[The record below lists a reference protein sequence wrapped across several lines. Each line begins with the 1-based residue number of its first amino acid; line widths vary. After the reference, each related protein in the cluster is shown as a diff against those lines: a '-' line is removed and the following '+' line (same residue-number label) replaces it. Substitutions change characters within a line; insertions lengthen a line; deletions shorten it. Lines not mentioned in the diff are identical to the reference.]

1 MERIKKMKACYIV
14 CYILIL
20 SLAMLLV
27 LPSHATGEV
36 TPITELKNKLE
47 NISEEEKKVLS
58 ELFSLEQ
65 EIARLKADELKLSEE
80 IKQLQNSI
88 RQLESSI
95 EEKQTEYDN
104 RCDILRQVLVSHQR
118 RGPASYLEILLQARD
133 LSSFIKS
140 LNIIKDISHN
150 TNELLNELKQKQGE
164 LKEQKASLEQENAL
178 LVKKRDELELDIAN
192 RMQLQE
198 QKEEYLAKLK
208 QEGTY
213 FEEQLQLVT
222 AMWERCTKLLPELSR
237 EITDIIG
244 GGYVGLEDLN
254 VSFGFFKISGYI
266 EEDTFNN
273 VLSEHGSLAKAIFR
287 FEDDKVLIEVPEER
301 LLLIGNFEITGES
314 EVSFMAE
321 EGYFYDLPLEKSSID
336 EIFGNG
342 TLTIDFNKI
351 ADDVI
356 TINFRITEVGSQEG
370 SLYFTITPQF

>member
-1 MERIKKMKACYIV
+1 MERIKKMKACYI
-14 CYILIL
+14 LIL
-20 SLAMLLV
+20 SLAIMLV

-36 TPITELKNKLE
+36 VPITELKNKLE

-65 EIARLKADELKLSEE
+65 EIASLKADELKLLEE

-88 RQLESSI
+88 RLLEASI
-95 EEKQTEYDN
+95 EEKQLAYDK
-104 RCDILRQVLVSHQR
+104 RCDILRQVLVSYQR

-164 LKEQKASLEQENAL
+164 LKEQKSALEQENVIL
-178 LVKKRDELELDIAN
+178 EQKRDELEKDIAD
-192 RMQLQE
+192 RTQLQK

-208 QEGTY
+208 QEGEY
-213 FEEQLQLVT
+213 FAQQLELVT

-237 EITDIIG
+237 EITDIISG
-244 GGYVGLEDLN
+244 GHVGLEDLN

-266 EEDTFNN
+266 EEETFNN
-273 VLSEHGSLAKAIFR
+273 VLSEYSRLAKAIFH
-287 FEDDKVLIEVPEER
+287 FEDGKVVIEVPDER

-314 EVSFMAE
+314 EVSFVAE
-321 EGYFYDLPLEKSSID
+321 EGYFYGLPLEKSSIA

-342 TLTIDFNKI
+342 SLMIDFNKI

-356 TINFRITEVGSQEG
+356 TIDFKITEVGSQEG
-370 SLYFTITPQF
+370 SLYFTVTPQF

>member
-1 MERIKKMKACYIV
+1 MERIKKMKACYIL
-14 CYILIL
+14 ILIL
-20 SLAMLLV
+20 AIMLL

-36 TPITELKNKLE
+36 TPITDLKKKLE
-47 NISEEEKKVLS
+47 NISEEERKVLS

-65 EIARLKADELKLSEE
+65 EIASLEADELKLSEE

-88 RQLESSI
+88 RRLESSI

-150 TNELLNELKQKQGE
+150 TNELLNELKQKQAE
-164 LKEQKASLEQENAL
+164 LREQKASLEQENAL
-178 LVKKRDELELDIAN
+178 LVEKRDELELDIAN

-237 EITDIIG
+237 EITDIIS

-254 VSFGFFKISGYI
+254 ISFGFFKISGYI

>member
-65 EIARLKADELKLSEE
+65 EIASLKADELKLSEE